1 MSGCGKEAKTEVEI
15 MWTNQHGT
23 GPKTDD
29 RVESQI
35 ILQYLC
41 QDFPEEKY
49 PGGKLPHNA
58 DVNREFK
65 HYTIRNG
72 QALNTQPF
80 VDRRSESQQNNRHFG
95 LHEPHYY
102 YQSYYRRER
111 NKGEKLRVLQIL
123 GQGGRDGAVT
133 VRALASHQCNPGSIP
148 GVDAICGLSLSE
160 STFLRVLRFSG
171 LSTKTNISKFQMDLE
186 TVEE

>member
-1 MSGCGKEAKTEVEI
+1 MSGCGKDAKTEVEV

-29 RVESQI
+29 RVETQV
-35 ILQYLC
+35 ILQYMC
-41 QDFPEEKY
+41 QDFPEEKH

-58 DVNREFK
+58 DVNREFF

-111 NKGEKLRVLQIL
+111 NKGEKLRVLQTL
-123 GQGGRDGAVT
+123 KGRGSRDGV
-133 VRALASHQCNPGSIP
+133 VERALASHLCGLGSIP
-148 GVDAICGLSLSE
+148 GVDVMYGLSL
-160 STFLRVLRFSG
+160 LVLFPAP
-171 LSTKTNISKFQMDLE
+171 
-186 TVEE
+186 